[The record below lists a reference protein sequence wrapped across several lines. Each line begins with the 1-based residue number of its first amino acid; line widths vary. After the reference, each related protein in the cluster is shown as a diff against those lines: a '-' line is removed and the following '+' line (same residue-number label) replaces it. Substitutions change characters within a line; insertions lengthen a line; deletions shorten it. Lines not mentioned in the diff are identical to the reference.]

1 MKRLLM
7 AVLVCVSMGAQP
19 TLAREFDA
27 ETGLI
32 HLGARDYDPGTG
44 RFLQEDSEWDN
55 NLYVYAL
62 NNPNT
67 YTDSTGRS
75 PVKHFIAG
83 IRPIFELITNVANA
97 PNNGD
102 PTYPPAVSDEEL
114 LMLAAMGIPEI
125 AFAQGVQP
133 AAAGVCGTELTG
145 FTRHGLNQVIN
156 RGLRPHEIL
165 DILRNPLRKTPGRG
179 DVTRFIGRFGELRIN
194 NQGRL
199 VTAIRNK
206 PPSAP

>member
-1 MKRLLM
+1 MKRLLA
-7 AVLVCVSMGAQP
+7 AVLVFVSMGSQP
-19 TLAREFDA
+19 TIAREFDA

-32 HLGARDYDPGTG
+32 HLGARDYDPQTG
-44 RFLQEDSEWDN
+44 RFLQEDPEWDS
-55 NLYVYAL
+55 NLYVYGL

-67 YTDSTGRS
+67 FTDSTGRS

-114 LMLAAMGIPEI
+114 LMLAAIGIPEL
-125 AFAQGVQP
+125 AFSRVVQP

-156 RGLRPHEIL
+156 RGLRPREIL
-165 DILRNPLRKTPGRG
+165 NILRNPSKKIPGRG
-179 DVTRFIGRFGELRIN
+179 DVTRVIGEIGELRIN
-194 NQGRL
+194 NQGKL
-199 VTAIRNK
+199 VTAIRHK